1 MIAHLSGKILFHK
14 DGLVILDVSGVGYK
28 INIANKKELQ
38 DGKQANYFIHQH
50 LREDSSDLYG
60 FDSYE
65 ELSLFEQLISVNG
78 VGPKVGMLIMSSA
91 EVNKIVRAILNEDL
105 TFFQS
110 ISGIG
115 KKVAARIILDLKSKI
130 TGIDSEGIFGNL
142 NDSSNEVLDALQSL
156 GYKNTEIMKLFPKM
170 PVECSTAEA
179 KIKWLIKN
187 ISK

>member
-14 DGLVILDVSGVGYK
+14 NGFVILDIGGVGYK
-28 INIANKKELQ
+28 ISIASKKELK
-38 DGKQANYFIHQH
+38 DGELASYFIHQH
-50 LREDSSDLYG
+50 LREDSNDLYG

-65 ELSLFEQLISVNG
+65 ELGLFEQLISVNG
-78 VGPKVGMLIMSSA
+78 VGPKVGMLLMSSA
-91 EVNKIVRAILNEDL
+91 EASKIVRAILNEDL

-130 TGIDSEGIFGNL
+130 TGIDSESIIGNL
-142 NDSSNEVLDALQSL
+142 GDNGNEVLDAMQSL
-156 GYKNTEIMKLFPKM
+156 GYKHIEITKLFPKI
-170 PVECSTAEA
+170 PAECLTAED
-179 KIKWLIKN
+179 KVRWLIKN

>member
-14 DGLVILDVSGVGYK
+14 DGFVILDVNGVGYK

-38 DGKQANYFIHQH
+38 DGEQANYFIHQH

-60 FDSYE
+60 FNSYE

-91 EVNKIVRAILNEDL
+91 EANKIVRAILNEDL

-130 TGIDSEGIFGNL
+130 TGIDSEGIIGNL
-142 NDSSNEVLDALQSL
+142 GDNGNEVLDALQSL
-156 GYKNTEIMKLFPKM
+156 GYKSSEIMKLFPKI
-170 PVECSTAEA
+170 PTECLTTED
-179 KIKWLIKN
+179 KVRWLLRN